1 LKIYILICTSVVLF
15 FLTMFLIFYSLT
27 NNAKTNQDEDD
38 LAQLLQ
44 NHGINY
50 VEKDDYANAKY
61 YLLRALEKNKISEEK
76 SLSWRGLTYLYLA
89 RNARYHNKW
98 KEAENYYE
106 KAASSLEKS
115 LASIKNKAKLSQT
128 EKDTF
133 MTLCIV
139 YKWLQRCF
147 CLNQTQSKAL
157 TIYEKVK
164 LLKINYSSSTLVLDI
179 YPGLISNFMDLKKYK
194 DSIKLADG
202 AIDLYSSMKL
212 SPKEQ
217 DQVATLWWLKANIFH
232 LTGKPEKAV
241 QTGQKAYAEFAK
253 NHTKNSRYLRKISSC
268 LKEWESL
275 KAK

>member
-1 LKIYILICTSVVLF
+1 MKKYILICTSVVLV
-15 FLTMFLIFYSLT
+15 FLGIFLIFFPSFD
-27 NNAKTNQDEDD
+27 NAKPKENDAD

-44 NHGINY
+44 EYGIRY
-50 VEKDDYANAKY
+50 VEKDDYANAKD
-61 YLLRALEKNKISEEK
+61 YLLRALEKSKIAGKK
-76 SLSWRGLTYLYLA
+76 SFFWYGQTYLFLA

-98 KEAENYYE
+98 KESETYYE
-106 KAASSLEKS
+106 EAAGFLEKS
-115 LASIKNKAKLSQT
+115 LANIQNKTKLTQT
-128 EKDTF
+128 EKKSF
-133 MTLCIV
+133 MALCIV

-164 LLKINYSSSTLVLDI
+164 LLKINYPSSTLVPDI

-194 DSIKLADG
+194 ASIKLADE
-202 AIDLYSSMKL
+202 AIDLYSSMEL
-212 SPKEQ
+212 SSKEQ

-232 LTGKPEKAV
+232 LTGSPQKAV

-253 NHTKNSRYLRKISSC
+253 NHTKKSRYLRKISSC
-268 LKEWESL
+268 LKDWESL